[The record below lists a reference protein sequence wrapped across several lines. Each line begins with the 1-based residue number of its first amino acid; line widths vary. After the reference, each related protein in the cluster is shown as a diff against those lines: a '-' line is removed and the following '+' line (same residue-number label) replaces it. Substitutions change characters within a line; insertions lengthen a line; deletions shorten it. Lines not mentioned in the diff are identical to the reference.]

1 MSEEEVIPVHKDSWS
16 NRELLQRVIS
26 RHCHVLEDIGG
37 RTPTYLVAEKEN
49 EDMHEVLIAINHHLE
64 KLSYSARLY
73 PDDPWI
79 LQLIPHPTNQWPSP
93 KFIASMWLLSLLT
106 TLLAGEM
113 WMEGAR
119 PEGGWFFSNVTLDAF
134 VGYTVPLFGALILAS
149 FIQKR
154 VASQKGVHL
163 PHLFPIPGPAMIWW
177 PFGILGFAS
186 LPRSDARLWPDR
198 SSLGNSALSAPLVMI
213 LLGMV
218 FTILGL
224 KLTPDVVSLDSAP
237 LSVELPLLIQ
247 LIGLSIEG
255 DLAMILKTSWAHPLT
270 RAGMTLT
277 FIGWISLLPIPTFPG
292 GRILIARMGI
302 PEARSGSTQVMLLMV
317 VLLFAFLF
325 GAFSAWSIWVPVVAL
340 CASLLIT
347 KGSDPRLPI
356 ILDDFKGLPD
366 VDHRRIGVILFLS
379 FMLALPAG
387 VPFYEDEGWDD
398 EIKWSIGEDELKIKD
413 GWFNQTFTVS
423 NPSLIVQEWNI
434 AFIGGLF
441 GSSDLVEIDCKS
453 GELESASCHGEIDPL
468 DTIKLKFSFQWQED
482 WNSTSMELLWQVED
496 RILSHNVVPNQSIFP
511 IGSWQFNGD
520 MDDPKSCIE
529 LNTVTQTSIN
539 VSSLPNFATWSNIDG
554 DGNLTVSK
562 ESSEVCI
569 DALSGDDMSWL
580 KDNEFQINQV
590 PFKADYFAENVVV
603 IPEEG
608 VILDEQELMFSQS
621 ILALNHQ
628 ENCLQLGT
636 PSPPLAIDNGT
647 RVWNMSILPIAVNY
661 LEDSNESIRLFA
673 DDGSVIADCQNPH
686 APSLFNVQTGPLLTV
701 GFGENRTQKWLGNV
715 EVLNNEIVI
724 ENLDSSDVSLNIEF
738 DGNGPQWAVSN
749 DIILVSGQ
757 ITNVSAIAPET
768 GISYAWLELNDN
780 EVILHLVNHEV

>member
-1 MSEEEVIPVHKDSWS
+1 MSEEEVIPVHKDSWNS
-16 NRELLQRVIS
+16 RELLQRVIS

-49 EDMHEVLIAINHHLE
+49 EDMHEVLIAINQHLE

-113 WMEGAR
+113 WMEGSR
-119 PEGGWFFSNVTLDAF
+119 PDDGWFFSNVTLDAF
-134 VGYTVPLFGALILAS
+134 VGYTVPLFSALILAS

-213 LLGMV
+213 LLGMA

-224 KLTPDVVSLDSAP
+224 KLTPDVVPLDSAP

-255 DLAMILKTSWAHPLT
+255 ELAMILKTSWAHPLT

-277 FIGWISLLPIPTFPG
+277 FIGWVSLLPIPTFPG

-340 CASLLIT
+340 RASLLIT

-387 VPFYEDEGWDD
+387 IPFYEDEGWDD

-434 AFIGGLF
+434 VFIGGLF
-441 GSSDLVEIDCKS
+441 GSSELVGIDCKS
-453 GELESASCHGEIDPL
+453 GELELASCHGEIDPL
-468 DTIKLKFSFQWQED
+468 ETIKLKFSFQWQED

-496 RILSHNVVPNQSIFP
+496 RIISHNVVPNQSIFP

-539 VSSLPNFATWSNIDG
+539 VSSPPNFATWSNLDA
-554 DGNLTVSK
+554 DGNLTISK

-580 KDNEFQINQV
+580 KDSEFHINQV
-590 PFKADYFAENVVV
+590 PFKADYTAENVVV

-628 ENCLQLGT
+628 GDCLQLGT

-647 RVWNMSILPIAVNY
+647 RVWNMSIIPIAVNY

-673 DDGSVIADCQNPH
+673 DEGSVIADCQNPH
-686 APSLFNVQTGPLLTV
+686 SPLLYNVQTGPLLTV
-701 GFGENRTQKWLGNV
+701 GLGENRSQKWLGNV
-715 EVLNNEIVI
+715 EVINNEIVI

-738 DGNGPQWAVSN
+738 DGNGPQWDVSN

>member
-1 MSEEEVIPVHKDSWS
+1 MSEEEVIPVHKDSWNS
-16 NRELLQRVIS
+16 RELLQRVIS

-49 EDMHEVLIAINHHLE
+49 EDMHEVLIAINQHLE

-113 WMEGAR
+113 WMEGSR
-119 PEGGWFFSNVTLDAF
+119 PDDGWFFSNVTLDAF

-213 LLGMV
+213 LLGMA

-224 KLTPDVVSLDSAP
+224 KLTPDVVPLDSAP

-255 DLAMILKTSWAHPLT
+255 ELAMILKTSWAHPLT

-277 FIGWISLLPIPTFPG
+277 FIGWVSLLPIPTFPG

-387 VPFYEDEGWDD
+387 IPFYEDEGWDD

-434 AFIGGLF
+434 VFIGGLF
-441 GSSDLVEIDCKS
+441 GSSELVGIDCNS
-453 GELESASCHGEIDPL
+453 GELELASCHGEIDPL
-468 DTIKLKFSFQWQED
+468 ETIKLKFSFQWKED
-482 WNSTSMELLWQVED
+482 WNSSSMELLWQVED
-496 RILSHNVVPNQSIFP
+496 RIISHNVVPNQSIFP

-529 LNTVTQTSIN
+529 LNTVTQTSSN
-539 VSSLPNFATWSNIDG
+539 VSSPPNFATWSNLDA
-554 DGNLTVSK
+554 DGNLTISK

-580 KDNEFQINQV
+580 KDSEFHINQV
-590 PFKADYFAENVVV
+590 SFKADYIAENVVV

-628 ENCLQLGT
+628 GDCLQLGT

-661 LEDSNESIRLFA
+661 LEDSNESIRLFS

-686 APSLFNVQTGPLLTV
+686 SPLLYNVQTGPLLTV
-701 GFGENRTQKWLGNV
+701 GLGENRSQKWLGNV
-715 EVLNNEIVI
+715 EVINNEIVI
-724 ENLDSSDVSLNIEF
+724 ENLDSSDVTLNIEF
-738 DGNGPQWAVSN
+738 DGNGPQWDVSN

>member
-1 MSEEEVIPVHKDSWS
+1 
-16 NRELLQRVIS
+16 
-26 RHCHVLEDIGG
+26 
-37 RTPTYLVAEKEN
+37 
-49 EDMHEVLIAINHHLE
+49 
-64 KLSYSARLY
+64 
-73 PDDPWI
+73 
-79 LQLIPHPTNQWPSP
+79 
-93 KFIASMWLLSLLT
+93 
-106 TLLAGEM
+106 
-113 WMEGAR
+113 
-119 PEGGWFFSNVTLDAF
+119 
-134 VGYTVPLFGALILAS
+134 
-149 FIQKR
+149 
-154 VASQKGVHL
+154 
-163 PHLFPIPGPAMIWW
+163 MIWW

-213 LLGMV
+213 LLGMA

-224 KLTPDVVSLDSAP
+224 KLTPDVVPLDSAP

-255 DLAMILKTSWAHPLT
+255 ELAMILKTSWAHPLT

-277 FIGWISLLPIPTFPG
+277 FIGWVSLLPIPTFPG

-387 VPFYEDEGWDD
+387 IPFYEDEGWDD

-434 AFIGGLF
+434 VFIGGLF
-441 GSSDLVEIDCKS
+441 GSSELVGIDCKS
-453 GELESASCHGEIDPL
+453 GELELASCHGEIDPL
-468 DTIKLKFSFQWQED
+468 ETIKLKFSFQWQED

-496 RILSHNVVPNQSIFP
+496 RIISHNVVPNQSIFP

-539 VSSLPNFATWSNIDG
+539 VSSPPNFATWSNLDA
-554 DGNLTVSK
+554 DGNLTISK

-580 KDNEFQINQV
+580 KDSEFHINQV
-590 PFKADYFAENVVV
+590 PFKADYTAENVVV

-628 ENCLQLGT
+628 GDCLQLGT

-647 RVWNMSILPIAVNY
+647 RVWNMSIIPIAVNY

-673 DDGSVIADCQNPH
+673 DEGSVIADCQNPH
-686 APSLFNVQTGPLLTV
+686 SPLLYNVQTGPLLTV
-701 GFGENRTQKWLGNV
+701 GLGENRSQKWLGNV
-715 EVLNNEIVI
+715 EVINNEIVI

-738 DGNGPQWAVSN
+738 DGNGPQWDVSN